1 MNQTDYIP
9 DWYIGEP
16 DEKKGL
22 NNIKNIRKVSEEML
36 ERTTY

>member
-1 MNQTDYIP
+1 MNDNDYIP

-22 NNIKNIRKVSEEML
+22 RNISRIRKVSEEAIEQM
-36 ERTTY
+36 TY